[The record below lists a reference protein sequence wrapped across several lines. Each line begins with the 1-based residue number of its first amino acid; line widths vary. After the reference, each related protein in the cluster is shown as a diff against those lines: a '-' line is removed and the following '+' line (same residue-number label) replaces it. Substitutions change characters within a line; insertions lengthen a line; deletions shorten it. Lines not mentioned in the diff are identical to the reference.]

1 MDIKEFDNLLKEN
14 EKKIEDK
21 LKNMVC
27 IHKRMR
33 NGKKCNTYIQ
43 NFHLEKKEEKEFLSK
58 MQTITCSSGSYKMF
72 SEIDPENKVFM
83 FNGDCKDI
91 VKDILMNEYHIKED
105 MIKFT
110 GITG

>member
-14 EKKIEDK
+14 EKKIDDK
-21 LKNMVC
+21 IKNMVY

-58 MQTITCSSGSYKMF
+58 MQTITCSSGSYKMYP
-72 SEIDPENKVFM
+72 EIDPENKVFM
-83 FNGDCKDI
+83 FNGDCIDI
-91 VKDILMNEYHIKED
+91 IKDILKNEYHIKED
-105 MIKFT
+105 MMKTT
-110 GITG
+110 GVTH